1 MLGMHRDAK
10 FDAVKMRNIYGR
22 VMACRRIFA
31 LLTAGHFYMSH
42 ITYICQDGA
51 ITLKKRVA
59 AGDLS
64 AYFWLSLNSSAIF
77 CTPWEGG
84 GGGGEGE
91 ETDLRD
97 RSLADQNEV

>member
-1 MLGMHRDAK
+1 MQI
-10 FDAVKMRNIYGR
+10 NGR
-22 VMACRRIFA
+22 SFLHVA
-31 LLTAGHFYMSH
+31 H
-42 ITYICQDGA
+42 YICQDGA

-84 GGGGEGE
+84 RRGGEGGGE

-97 RSLADQNEV
+97 RSLAGQNEV